1 MNNFERMLPQ
11 LLENVIARVEE
22 AGQLLLDEW
31 DRAGGP
37 RGAGSSADVDEEIEA
52 QLREGLL
59 GLLEVDFWGEETQP
73 SLTGHPYCWVVDP
86 HDGTSD
92 FLRGLPGTSISVA
105 LLHNGVPVLGVVY
118 APISPDRGRDCIAW
132 AEGLPHL
139 LRNGQP
145 VLRDLRAAQLSKD
158 GLVWVSAAAARKP
171 EVNSELC
178 QPARFIAMPSI
189 AYRLARVAAGDGICA
204 VSLVE
209 LSAHDVAA
217 GHALLRGAGGVL
229 LREDGQP
236 LSYADSLDSVSQ
248 RCFGGAASV
257 CQALVLRP
265 WEQALRTPSTVA
277 RPRGPRRYPAREQ
290 MQRAA
295 GCLAGLFIGDNLG
308 AQVEFMSA
316 EEIASRSQ
324 QRPLLMEDGG
334 VWNILAGQPT
344 DDGELA
350 LALACSLVECQ
361 GYCLDDAA
369 NAYVAWLDSRPF
381 DLGNTI
387 RRALSGAFRYAQLST
402 AEACQESAS
411 RESQA
416 NGALMRVA
424 PIGIAA
430 QGRPALAARLA
441 RQDASLTHPHPVCQE
456 ANAAY
461 AAAIAVGVA
470 GGTRQDMLVTALAQL
485 SDDEAGSLVR
495 QKLSAAAAGEAV
507 PDFQHS
513 MGWVLTALHNAFL
526 QLMSG
531 RSVMDAITDTAM
543 HGGDTDTNACIAGA
557 LVGAV
562 EGIASLDAKLP
573 LTVMSCRAHE
583 DTMMPRPAE
592 YWPEDMVRLAME
604 LCSLSSSL
612 EAVC

>member
-1 MNNFERMLPQ
+1 MNNAERMLPQ
-11 LLENVIARVEE
+11 LLGNVIARVEE

-31 DRAGGP
+31 DRVGGP
-37 RGAGSSADVDEEIEA
+37 RGAGSSAEVDEEIEA

-59 GLLEVDFWGEETQP
+59 ELLDVDFWGEETQP
-73 SLTGHPYCWVVDP
+73 SLTGLPYCWVVDP
-86 HDGTSD
+86 HVGTSD

-145 VLRDLRAAQLSKD
+145 VLGDLRATQLSKD

-178 QPARFIAMPSI
+178 RPARFIAMPSI

-248 RCFGGAASV
+248 RCFGGAAGV
-257 CQALVLRP
+257 CQALVRRP

-316 EEIASRSQ
+316 EEIASRCQ

-350 LALACSLVECQ
+350 LALACSLVDCQ
-361 GYCLDDAA
+361 DYCLDDAA
-369 NAYVAWLDSRPF
+369 NA
-381 DLGNTI
+381 
-387 RRALSGAFRYAQLST
+387 
-402 AEACQESAS
+402 
-411 RESQA
+411 
-416 NGALMRVA
+416 
-424 PIGIAA
+424 
-430 QGRPALAARLA
+430 
-441 RQDASLTHPHPVCQE
+441 
-456 ANAAY
+456 
-461 AAAIAVGVA
+461 
-470 GGTRQDMLVTALAQL
+470 
-485 SDDEAGSLVR
+485 
-495 QKLSAAAAGEAV
+495 
-507 PDFQHS
+507 
-513 MGWVLTALHNAFL
+513 
-526 QLMSG
+526 
-531 RSVMDAITDTAM
+531 
-543 HGGDTDTNACIAGA
+543 
-557 LVGAV
+557 
-562 EGIASLDAKLP
+562 
-573 LTVMSCRAHE
+573 
-583 DTMMPRPAE
+583 
-592 YWPEDMVRLAME
+592 
-604 LCSLSSSL
+604 
-612 EAVC
+612 